1 MLMRKVQHLCP
12 RQGEQCVQRSCGRR
26 EADVAQMLWETGVS
40 CKPKLSAIYMLRQT
54 LVWLSLNIFFFLLH
68 KPRILKEINPGY
80 SLEGLMLKLKLQYFG
95 HLMQTADSLGKTL
108 TLGKIEDRKRRG
120 WQRMIWL
127 DGIIDSMD
135 MSVSKLQE
143 IAKDK
148 EAWCAAVHGVT
159 KSWTQLSNWITIKIN
174 REVQIIVFIPFTVF
188 RKPCIV
194 MACFHKWWPLLL
206 GAPLSPIH
214 GCNHSGE
221 FYYLTIDR
229 WTKLIYPAKHHILC
243 YILALLWMYNVL
255 GQFYLILIKTVTIYL
270 VSHFLY

>member
-1 MLMRKVQHLCP
+1 
-12 RQGEQCVQRSCGRR
+12 
-26 EADVAQMLWETGVS
+26 
-40 CKPKLSAIYMLRQT
+40 
-54 LVWLSLNIFFFLLH
+54 
-68 KPRILKEINPGY
+68 
-80 SLEGLMLKLKLQYFG
+80 MLKLKLQYFG

-108 TLGKIEDRKRRG
+108 TLGNIDGRRRRG
-120 WQRMIWL
+120 WQRMRWL

-135 MSVSKLQE
+135 MSVSKLQD
-143 IAKDK
+143 IAKGK

-159 KSWTQLSNWITIKIN
+159 TSWTQLSNWITIKIN
-174 REVQIIVFIPFTVF
+174 QEVQIIVFIPFTVF

-221 FYYLTIDR
+221 FYYLTLDR

-243 YILALLWMYNVL
+243 YILALLWLYNIL
-255 GQFYLILIKTVTIYL
+255 GQFSVILIKTLTIYL
-270 VSHFLY
+270 VSHLLYYQML

>member
-1 MLMRKVQHLCP
+1 
-12 RQGEQCVQRSCGRR
+12 
-26 EADVAQMLWETGVS
+26 
-40 CKPKLSAIYMLRQT
+40 
-54 LVWLSLNIFFFLLH
+54 
-68 KPRILKEINPGY
+68 
-80 SLEGLMLKLKLQYFG
+80 MLKLKLQYFG

-108 TLGKIEDRKRRG
+108 TLGKIEGRKRRG
-120 WQRMIWL
+120 WQRMRWL

-159 KSWTQLSNWITIKIN
+159 KSLTQLSNWITIKIN

-243 YILALLWMYNVL
+243 YILALLWLYNVL
-255 GQFYLILIKTVTIYL
+255 GQFSLILIKTLTIYL
-270 VSHFLY
+270 VSHLLYYQML